1 MAWKGLL
8 VLLSSIIL
16 NIFYASHNQCLFLF
30 AEQFLA
36 GILGLCAL
44 HLLKSR
50 MFELVFHMMA
60 YRKENCFIINLY
72 DRMAVELGIKSLRG

>member
-16 NIFYASHNQCLFLF
+16 NIFYASHNQFLFLF

-36 GILGLCAL
+36 GILGICAL

-50 MFELVFHMMA
+50 MFELVLHMKA
-60 YRKENCFIINLY
+60 DTEKELF
-72 DRMAVELGIKSLRG
+72 K

>member
-16 NIFYASHNQCLFLF
+16 NIFYASHNQFLFLF
-30 AEQFLA
+30 AKQFLA

-50 MFELVFHMMA
+50 MFKLVFHMMA
-60 YRKENCFIINLY
+60 ARKENCFNINLY

>member
-16 NIFYASHNQCLFLF
+16 NIFYASHNQFLFLF

-36 GILGLCAL
+36 SILGLCAL

-50 MFELVFHMMA
+50 MFKLVFHMMA
-60 YRKENCFIINLY
+60 DPER
-72 DRMAVELGIKSLRG
+72 ELFHYKFV